1 MAIEMHKAR
10 FLLASFISFVMLV
23 AGYFLLIDRLAIV
36 DAPVGLS
43 YRQFLLN
50 ATDDIADRIIVESG
64 SNAIHSI
71 NAEAIEKHFNRPT
84 LIISDNAGYPLS
96 HKIERL
102 ANHLKADDIVILP
115 LEWLQYRADTTLPA
129 DYVESILDQRGSN
142 AFYYRELNW
151 LARFRFV
158 YQSVPLERGLQSAFK
173 LNGLE
178 SKNQHIDATTRDSLI
193 RFEKEIRSSARGSKQ
208 IEDPLKLDALTQGLA
223 CDHYLFGLWE
233 FPQISETFIA
243 NLQRLAEVREAS
255 GAKIFFAWPA
265 VAARDG
271 DECYQVYDHQIRDY
285 IVRIQQLVKSNGFS
299 FLGKAEQSRFDHNC
313 ILDTYYHI
321 RAECAA
327 TRTQR
332 LISNLEAQGLG
343 PKSRLNQASLQRHLL
358 NYLWQ

>member
-1 MAIEMHKAR
+1 M
-10 FLLASFISFVMLV
+10 
-23 AGYFLLIDRLAIV
+23 RL
-36 DAPVGLS
+36 
-43 YRQFLLN
+43 
-50 ATDDIADRIIVESG
+50 
-64 SNAIHSI
+64 
-71 NAEAIEKHFNRPT
+71 HFNLRA
-84 LIISDNAGYPLS
+84 IG
-96 HKIERL
+96 
-102 ANHLKADDIVILP
+102 LKNRSRC
-115 LEWLQYRADTTLPA
+115 YRNDRSRSPK
-129 DYVESILDQRGSN
+129 Y
-142 AFYYRELNW
+142 
-151 LARFRFV
+151 ARFRFV
-158 YQSVPLERGLQSAFK
+158 YQSVPLEHGLLSAFK

-233 FPQISETFIA
+233 FPQIRETFIET
-243 NLQRLAEVREAS
+243 LQRLAEVREAS

-271 DECYQVYDHQIRDY
+271 DECYQVYDQQIRDY
-285 IVRIQQLVKSNGFS
+285 VSRIQQLVKSNGFS